1 MSLPAL
7 GIDIAKLSFHV
18 CLLRDEKLRHKVFPN
33 NASGFHQLLVWLQH
47 LKVSRVH
54 ACMEATASYGDELAH
69 HLDKAGHL
77 VSIVNPAR
85 IKGFA
90 QAQMAR
96 NKTDKMDSTTIAR
109 FCLTQQPEEWAPPP
123 AEITQLQALVRRLE
137 SLQSMRQQEANR
149 LEHLSKD
156 EVVQNSL
163 ENVLRVLDSE
173 IENMRKLISQHIDQN
188 PGLRAEREL
197 LLTIPGIG
205 EATVAWLLSEVQMKQ
220 YRSARQLAAHA
231 GLTPRH
237 KESGTSVR
245 GRTNLSKSGNAR
257 LRRALY
263 MPAIVAKRYNPV
275 IKSFCDRLIKR
286 GKCPMEVIGAAMR
299 KLLHIAYGVL
309 KSGKVFNPSLA
320 S

>member
-1 MSLPAL
+1 MSLPSL
-7 GIDIAKLSFHV
+7 GIDIAKASFHV
-18 CLLRDEKLRHKVFPN
+18 CLLRDQKLRHKVFPN
-33 NASGFHQLLVWLQH
+33 NEVGFGQLLVWLQH
-47 LKVSRVH
+47 LKVSRAH

-69 HLDKAGHL
+69 FLHKAGHL

-96 NKTDKMDSTTIAR
+96 NKTDKMDATIIAR
-109 FCLTQQPEEWAPPP
+109 FCHTQQPEEWAPPP
-123 AEITQLQALVRRLE
+123 PEIAQLQRLVRRLE
-137 SLQSMRQQEANR
+137 SLQSMRQQEQNR

-156 EVVQNSL
+156 EPVRQSVEKVITL
-163 ENVLRVLDSE
+163 LDSE
-173 IENMRKLISQHIDQN
+173 IESMRKLISQHIDQS
-188 PGLRAEREL
+188 PGLGADRQL

-245 GRTNLSKSGNAR
+245 
-257 LRRALY
+257 
-263 MPAIVAKRYNPV
+263 
-275 IKSFCDRLIKR
+275 
-286 GKCPMEVIGAAMR
+286 
-299 KLLHIAYGVL
+299 
-309 KSGKVFNPSLA
+309 
-320 S
+320 